1 VREYRC
7 TGCGVVN
14 RAIND
19 LTGLRHTQTG
29 RKPSECEG
37 HYEPSKEVTPAE
49 APRDTAVRTATAT

>member
-7 TGCGVVN
+7 TGCGVTN

-29 RKPSECEG
+29 RKPSDCKG
-37 HYEPSKEVTPAE
+37 HYEPAQEVTPA
-49 APRDTAVRTATAT
+49 TATPVAAARTATAT